1 MSDLRVSSTST
12 GVRFPVRVQPRAS
25 DSGFAGLHGDALKVR
40 LTAPPVDGAANAA
53 LVELLADTFGIPAR
67 SITIVAGA
75 SSRTKV
81 VELAGITEE
90 RVRRLVQ
97 IWRTSR
103 DRPK

>member
-1 MSDLRVSSTST
+1 MAGLRISSTGT
-12 GVRFPVRVQPRAS
+12 GVRLSVRVQPRAS
-25 DSGFAGLHGDALKVR
+25 DSRVAGVHGDALKVR

-53 LVELLADTFGIPAR
+53 LVELLADTFGIAER

-81 VELAGITEE
+81 VELAGVTEE

-97 IWRTSR
+97 T
-103 DRPK
+103 